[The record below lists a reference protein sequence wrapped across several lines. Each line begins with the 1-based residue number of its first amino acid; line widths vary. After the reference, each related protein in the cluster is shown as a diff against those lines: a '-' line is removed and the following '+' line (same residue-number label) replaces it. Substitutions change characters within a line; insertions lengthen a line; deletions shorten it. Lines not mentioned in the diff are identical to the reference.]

1 MCIRD
6 SGRAAR
12 RTPAHVPRGAAA
24 DPHRRNS
31 GCRISAELVDID
43 GEPHAYGINRDITAR
58 KQTERALQ
66 ASEERFRTL
75 VYSSRDAILVTDNSG
90 VLTYCSP
97 GVEHVLGYEPVELVC
112 TRERDPVSYT
122 HLTLPTKRIV

>member
-6 SGRAAR
+6 S
-12 RTPAHVPRGAAA
+12 
-24 DPHRRNS
+24 
-31 GCRISAELVDID
+31 
-43 GEPHAYGINRDITAR
+43 INRDISAR

-75 VYSSRDAILVTDNSG
+75 VYSSRDAILVTDTSG

-112 TRERDPVSYT
+112 TRERDLLHPDD
-122 HLTLPTKRIV
+122 LALRDDRLARLPQDCAPQPAVELRMRHRSGQWLSLIHI